1 MSFWAAMTPFARRV
15 LAAVTALVLAFLWL
29 PIAVLVAWSFN
40 DSRLNVLW
48 KGFTLRWYAAA
59 FSDAALLRGLG
70 NSLWVAAWATLVA
83 VPLGTAAAFLLER
96 RRFRGRDALET
107 LLLLPMIAPE
117 VVIGTSLL
125 ALFVAVGQELGF
137 ATVIVSHVV
146 FCLPFVLVAVRA
158 RVASLDPALEEAAQ
172 DLGAT
177 PGQAFR
183 RVVLPV
189 LAPAIAAAALLSFML
204 SFDEVI
210 VTWFTAG
217 AGSRTLPLEIYGRIR
232 RGLDPS
238 LNAISTVLVVAT
250 LAVVAIATAL
260 RRDRG
265 GRR

>member
-1 MSFWAAMTPFARRV
+1 MSPFPRRA
-15 LAAVTALVLAFLWL
+15 LAAWTALVLAFLWA
-29 PIAVLVAWSFN
+29 PIVVLVAWSFN

-59 FSDAALLRGLG
+59 LSDTGLLRSLA
-70 NSLWVAAWATLVA
+70 NSLWVAAWSTLVA
-83 VPLGTAAAFLLER
+83 VPLGTAAAFALER
-96 RRFRGRDALET
+96 HRFRGRDALET

-125 ALFVAVGQELGF
+125 ALFVAVGWELGF
-137 ATVIVSHVV
+137 ATVIVSHVT

-158 RVASLDPALEEAAQ
+158 RVATLDPAIEEAAL

-177 PGQAFR
+177 PASAMR

-189 LAPAIAAAALLSFML
+189 VAPAVAAAALLSFML

-217 AGSRTLPLEIYGRIR
+217 AGSRTLPIEIYGRIR
-232 RGLDPS
+232 RGLDPG
-238 LNAISTVLVVAT
+238 LNAISTLLVAAT
-250 LAVVAIATAL
+250 LAVVAAAGAL
-260 RRDRG
+260 RRRG
-265 GRR
+265 GGLR